1 MIAELRV
8 LLLVALEHLAMPRA
22 NLQEQLTLIAE
33 VASVDSI
40 EHGSLLPVL
49 HGEAVGDREVTLGER
64 EVVQRIQQV
73 GLPHPIEA
81 NEAIDLGG
89 EGAGGRG
96 DALEVQEVQTLED
109 HRREGLAWCRAATSH
124 LLLCREHTAGS
135 GDIFTAGGAD
145 RRGVAA

>member
-1 MIAELRV
+1 M
-8 LLLVALEHLAMPRA
+8 
-22 NLQEQLTLIAE
+22 
-33 VASVDSI
+33 
-40 EHGSLLPVL
+40 
-49 HGEAVGDREVTLGER
+49 
-64 EVVQRIQQV
+64 QRIQQV

-124 LLLCREHTAGS
+124 LLLGREHTAGS
-135 GDIFTAGGAD
+135 RDIFTTGGAD
-145 RRGVAA
+145 RRGIAARLELALEVLHLIS